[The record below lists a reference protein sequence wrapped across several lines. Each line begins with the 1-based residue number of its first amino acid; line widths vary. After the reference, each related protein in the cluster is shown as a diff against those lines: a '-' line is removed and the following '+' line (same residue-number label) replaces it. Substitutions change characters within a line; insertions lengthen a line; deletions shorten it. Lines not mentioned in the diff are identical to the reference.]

1 MNKPLE
7 NLGLALERLR
17 EALAIEAND
26 IVRDGAIQRF
36 EFCFEL
42 SWKAVQQRAR
52 EDGIDCASPRTCFQQ
67 AWRQGW
73 IEEVPALAMI
83 SDRNLTSH
91 TYDQALAVQVY
102 SRLAAHCET
111 MEQLRAHLAE

>member
-7 NLGLALERLR
+7 QLAPALDRLA
-17 EALAIEAND
+17 EALQLEAD
-26 IVRDGAIQRF
+26 EIVRDAAIQRF

-52 EDGIDCASPRTCFQQ
+52 KEGLDCASPRRCFEH

-73 IEEVPALAMI
+73 LEEAPALAMI

-91 TYDQALAVQVY
+91 TYNRELAAKVY
-102 SRLAAHCET
+102 SRLGEHLET
-111 MEQLRAHLAE
+111 LRALREALVA